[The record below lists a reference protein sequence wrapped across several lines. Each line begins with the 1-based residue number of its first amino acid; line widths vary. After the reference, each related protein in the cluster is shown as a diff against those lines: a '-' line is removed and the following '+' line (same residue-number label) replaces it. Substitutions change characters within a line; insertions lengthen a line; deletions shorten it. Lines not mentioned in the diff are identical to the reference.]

1 LDRFGPR
8 PVRYDDPSDHR
19 RDDHKSH
26 PDRDQLPRVV
36 PKHKAMS
43 YARMNE
49 SEHQLEREVRALL
62 DQAVQA
68 DAAEDAQYG
77 AGQRGDDLPAELAR
91 RASRLAKIRAAKA
104 VLEQQARDEAAR
116 AADAGRAKVTAR
128 EQRVGSA
135 KGRVPNVPDPAQ
147 AQPAPGAQ
155 YNFTDPASRIML
167 DGASKS
173 WVQAYNAQA
182 VVDAQAQVIVAC
194 AVTQEATDVQQFV
207 PLLTQVQT
215 NTGQRPSVVTADAGY
230 FSEAN
235 LTAAAVEGIDCYVP
249 PDRHTHGRAQAPTAR
264 TRSAVAEWMREKLR
278 APEGQRVYARRKA
291 IVEPVFGQAKEG
303 RAFRRFSFRGYDKV
317 TAEWTLICLTHNLLK
332 LFRVRMCPQP
342 A

>member
-1 LDRFGPR
+1 
-8 PVRYDDPSDHR
+8 
-19 RDDHKSH
+19 
-26 PDRDQLPRVV
+26 
-36 PKHKAMS
+36 
-43 YARMNE
+43 MNE
-49 SEHQLEREVRALL
+49 SEHQRERRVGRLL
-62 DQAVQA
+62 DRGVQPGG
-68 DAAEDAQYG
+68 AEGGQYG
-77 AGQRGDDLPAELAR
+77 GGPRGGDLPVELAR

-116 AADAGRAKVTAR
+116 AADTGRAKVTAR

-194 AVTQEATDVQQFV
+194 TVTQEATDVQQFV

-215 NTGQRPSVVTADAGY
+215 NTGQRPSIVTADAGY

-249 PDRHTHGRAQAPTAR
+249 PDRHSHGRAAAPTAR
-264 TRSAVAEWMREKLR
+264 TRSAGAEWMRVKLG
-278 APEGQRVYARRKA
+278 ALECSQAYARREA
-291 IVEPVFGQAKEG
+291 TVTTIFG
-303 RAFRRFSFRGYDKV
+303 
-317 TAEWTLICLTHNLLK
+317 
-332 LFRVRMCPQP
+332 
-342 A
+342 